1 MHPKKE
7 ISIIKDTLQQEVTV
21 IVQGKIYSLRA
32 ELLDANN
39 SLQTELAEANE
50 SLHGELTGINDSL
63 PANLANNV
71 DSSRDELL
79 NATNVHTADVSSPEI
94 PPRWFTDS
102 QSKLHRKLQ
111 ALNKNIFRP

>member
-1 MHPKKE
+1 M
-7 ISIIKDTLQQEVTV
+7 QQEVTV
-21 IVQGKIYSLRA
+21 IVQEKIDSLRA

-50 SLHGELTGINDSL
+50 SPHDELTGINDSL

-94 PPRWFTDS
+94 PPRWFTDYMS
-102 QSKLHRKLQ
+102 MRESKLDRQLQ
-111 ALNKNIFRP
+111 ALNKNIQAIDI